1 MDAATLEHSPGT
13 AVALFVTYLQP
24 HLLERMNQTEG
35 AYDLLQ
41 LSEVQL
47 QIGLG
52 LEDYRCSS
60 GADQLPKIPC
70 VHLQYISCIF
80 PQNATDQKFLAK

>member
-1 MDAATLEHSPGT
+1 M
-13 AVALFVTYLQP
+13 ALFVTYLQP
-24 HLLERMNQTEG
+24 DLLERMNKTEG

-52 LEDYRCSS
+52 LEDFRCSFW
-60 GADQLPKIPC
+60 ADQPTKLELPTY
-70 VHLQYISCIF
+70 Q
-80 PQNATDQKFLAK
+80 A